1 MDTKKEIRAYAAA
14 NNITVAEAKQYFINE
29 AKKRNMTYSD
39 ITFNKKNTYIFRNG
53 DDYIVQLVNDS
64 PIGLS
69 PKEWV
74 EHFMRHALYAET
86 KRRQGGKGNIDIY
99 VVEKIIK
106 RDEMLAM
113 A

>member
-1 MDTKKEIRAYAAA
+1 MATKKEIRNY
-14 NNITVAEAKQYFINE
+14 AEANGITREEARQHFINE
-29 AKKRNMTYSD
+29 AKNRIKLVDT
-39 ITFNKKNTYIFRNG
+39 TFNKKNTYIFRNG

-69 PKEWV
+69 PKECV

-86 KRRQGGKGNIDIY
+86 KRRQGGKGDIDIY
-99 VVEKIIK
+99 VVEKIIR